1 MNDYLQV
8 LLYAAMPALGNF
20 FGGVLA
26 EVFKVSEKTLSLA
39 LHTAAG
45 IVLAVIGLELMPQ
58 ALEAEQ
64 PFIPVLA
71 FVAGSVFFV
80 FLDQGVGYVQSRF
93 GGESKKGMSAAIA
106 IYIGV
111 AIDLFSDGIM
121 IGTGSTVAASL
132 GLLLAIGQVPADI
145 PEGFATIATF
155 KSKGVKR
162 GKRLLLS
169 ASFAI
174 PIFLGAT
181 VGYWGVKDSKE
192 VVKLSLLAFV
202 AGILLTVSI
211 EEMLTEAHDRPDS
224 KWAAFALAG
233 GFALFTLLAVY
244 LEE

>member
-132 GLLLAIGQVPADI
+132 GLLLAIGQVQI
-145 PEGFATIATF
+145 G
-155 KSKGVKR
+155 R
-162 GKRLLLS
+162 
-169 ASFAI
+169 
-174 PIFLGAT
+174 
-181 VGYWGVKDSKE
+181 
-192 VVKLSLLAFV
+192 
-202 AGILLTVSI
+202 
-211 EEMLTEAHDRPDS
+211 AH
-224 KWAAFALAG
+224 
-233 GFALFTLLAVY
+233 V
-244 LEE
+244 